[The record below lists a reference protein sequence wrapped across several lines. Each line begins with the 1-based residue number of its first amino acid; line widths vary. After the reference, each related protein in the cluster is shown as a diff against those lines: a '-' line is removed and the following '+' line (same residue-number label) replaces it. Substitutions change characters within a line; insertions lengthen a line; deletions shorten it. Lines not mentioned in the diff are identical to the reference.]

1 MDGTEALETI
11 RRYAVAGLV
20 AFTTHARERMVQRRV
35 SLDDVLRAL
44 INAKSA
50 RATDVAEKW
59 IACGPDLDGDD
70 LEVVVV
76 IEAGLVVV
84 TVY

>member
-1 MDGTEALETI
+1 MSPTEALETI

-20 AFTTHARERMVQRRV
+20 AFTAHARGRMAQRNV

-50 RATDVAEKW
+50 RATDAADKW
-59 IACGPDLDGDD
+59 IACGPDLDGSD
-70 LEVVVV
+70 LDVVVV
-76 IEAGLVVV
+76 IEAGLVVI